1 MKAQLDSL
9 LINLREFSQIDTR
22 RPLLI
27 AHRGGVI
34 TSSSPEN
41 SLAAIQLAGD
51 RAYDMVELDV
61 VETKDGEPVL
71 FHGWKGHL
79 GRDCGLD
86 AYVHELTSKELTSVC
101 YRESDQYIVS
111 LSTALKLCR
120 ELNLGVMLDIKN
132 YGHEYS
138 EKFFAQIADLLETH
152 ELCNARLS
160 FSQDPLAYKHL
171 RDVPMLAI
179 SEAELNK
186 VANAQR
192 LPLENRW
199 WFGLPEQVTSQLVTV
214 LKKRGA
220 LVVIAINRFRY
231 PSHAHKLLAN
241 NDVKVLIE
249 MGIDGLQI
257 DSIYEEFVVQN
268 LEEGLS

>member
-34 TSSSPEN
+34 TSNSPEN

-61 VETKDGEPVL
+61 VETKNGEPVL

-79 GRDCGLD
+79 ERDCGLD
-86 AYVHELTSKELTSVC
+86 AYVHELTSKELMSVC

-138 EKFFAQIADLLETH
+138 EKFFAQIANLIEAH
-152 ELCNARLS
+152 ELCNASLS
-160 FSQDPLAYKHL
+160 FSQNPLAYKHL
-171 RDVPMLAI
+171 RHVLMLSI

-220 LVVIAINRFRY
+220 LVIIAINRFRY
-231 PSHAHKLLAN
+231 PSHAHKLLAI
-241 NDVKVLIE
+241 NDMKVSIE

-268 LEEGLS
+268 L